1 MWARGV
7 SERQTAQ
14 VRTRAGLAARLGP
27 RERGRKR
34 SVGGPR
40 SEAGPRQRVRESG
53 GKAAAG

>member
-27 RERGRKR
+27 
-34 SVGGPR
+34 SIGGPR

-53 GKAAAG
+53 GKVVAG